1 MACPFMSKLPTT
13 YVKNYVSGL
22 LKTYGHS
29 CPVMSRFINIGPSTG
44 VINEQT
50 DIKKKCP
57 FLEDE
62 STAKAVKEVSKE
74 IQEDVIE
81 PKTNTGTILL
91 FIFLIFYLTVQNKKK
106 KTFKNN
112 Q

>member
-29 CPVMSRFINIGPSTG
+29 CPVMSRFINGGSSAGLLNDKTS
-44 VINEQT
+44 VTN
-50 DIKKKCP
+50 KCP

-62 STAKAVKEVSKE
+62 STAKAIKEVSKE
-74 IQEDVIE
+74 IREDIIE
-81 PKTNTGTILL
+81 PNHNTGYYIFNL
-91 FIFLIFYLTVQNKKK
+91 FLKS
-106 KTFKNN
+106 
-112 Q
+112 

>member
-13 YVKNYVSGL
+13 YIKNYVSSL

-29 CPVMSRFINIGPSTG
+29 CPVMSRFINIESSAGL
-44 VINEQT
+44 INEQT
-50 DIKKKCP
+50 DITKKCP

-62 STAKAVKEVSKE
+62 CTAKVVKEASKE

-81 PKTNTGTILL
+81 HKYTKGNC
-91 FIFLIFYLTVQNKKK
+91 
-106 KTFKNN
+106 
-112 Q
+112 